1 MTAHLHDHLDT
12 IHTRLRDSRLAM
24 FGLNRLPRVY
34 ERAFGWLGE
43 PLYQRV
49 ARDAAEAAGLAAGD
63 LVVDV
68 GTGPGRVPR
77 LLHRLRPDLQVEGI
91 DVSVEMIDGARATA
105 ARDEAATQGSGV
117 LRYSVG
123 DVAELPYPDHS
134 VALVVSSLSLHHW
147 PDAEAGI
154 AEIRR
159 VLRPGA
165 QAWVYDVKPQLA
177 RTLRQL
183 EAIRRPGTDRA
194 AASTTIRQAGRSGT
208 TSFEAGS
215 PASKSAESVL
225 EGPPTATVQ
234 AWHPAPLT
242 RRESS
247 RQTGAAKLVGATGVE
262 PAVHVARTCSH
273 YGLYPKFAQ
282 F

>member
-1 MTAHLHDHLDT
+1 MTAHLHDHLDAL
-12 IHTRLRDSRLAM
+12 HSRLRDSRLAM

-49 ARDAAEAAGLAAGD
+49 ATDVAQALGLAAGD

-91 DVSVEMIDGARATA
+91 DVSPEMIDGARATA
-105 ARDEAATQGSGV
+105 VRENAGTPGPGE
-117 LRYSVG
+117 LRYVVA
-123 DVAELPYPDHS
+123 DVAELPYPDQS

-154 AEIRR
+154 AEVRR

-165 QAWVYDVKPQLA
+165 RAWLYDVKPQLA
-177 RTLRQL
+177 VTMRQL
-183 EAIRRPGTDRA
+183 QAQGVPARIVALPLRPQARRTVRDHLVRGWIAR
-194 AASTTIRQAGRSGT
+194 
-208 TSFEAGS
+208 
-215 PASKSAESVL
+215 L
-225 EGPPTATVQ
+225 E
-234 AWHPAPLT
+234 LD
-242 RRESS
+242 
-247 RQTGAAKLVGATGVE
+247 
-262 PAVHVARTCSH
+262 
-273 YGLYPKFAQ
+273 
-282 F
+282 

>member
-105 ARDEAATQGSGV
+105 ARDDEAATQGSGV

-123 DVAELPYPDHS
+123 DVAKLPYPDQS

-165 QAWVYDVKPQLA
+165 QAWLYDVKPQLA

-183 EAIRRPGTDRA
+183 EAKGVPARIVPLPARP
-194 AASTTIRQAGRSGT
+194 QAGR
-208 TSFEAGS
+208 
-215 PASKSAESVL
+215 PVRD
-225 EGPPTATVQ
+225 
-234 AWHPAPLT
+234 H
-242 RRESS
+242 
-247 RQTGAAKLVGATGVE
+247 LVRGW
-262 PAVHVARTCSH
+262 VAR
-273 YGLYPKFAQ
+273 LEVN
-282 F
+282 